1 MDLLNSNLNNFEVFI
16 FFVFSLL
23 FSCSMYAWGNL
34 VFKNTS
40 IKFVSIKIVTGMAMI
55 LFFGG
60 FLNFLELANK
70 FLINFIF
77 IFGLIIYLVEAFKKN
92 YFLKLLSICKNF
104 KKIYLFFL
112 IPLILL
118 IITSVTSINPEA
130 YNINDDYQKYFVHPI
145 KMLETGSLYGSKLG
159 AIGLQIFGGQA
170 FFQAFFVSWLG
181 IKSINIFDS
190 VFCFIICSI
199 IIFEY
204 CIQKKSIFI
213 GSLLA
218 CLFILIHPQYV
229 NTSSVYSACLFM
241 MSSMIL
247 STYLLN
253 ENQTFNRFNLK
264 IFFVLSLF
272 FASLPILKT
281 TYAIFPIIYFSL
293 FIMIFIFIKN
303 SNKYRIFVCL
313 GIPIL
318 SFFFFVPWILF
329 NRSLF

>member
-1 MDLLNSNLNNFEVFI
+1 MGVNSEQ
-16 FFVFSLL
+16 
-23 FSCSMYAWGNL
+23 L
-34 VFKNTS
+34 VY
-40 IKFVSIKIVTGMAMI
+40 
-55 LFFGG
+55 
-60 FLNFLELANK
+60 K
-70 FLINFIF
+70 FL
-77 IFGLIIYLVEAFKKN
+77 VA
-92 YFLKLLSICKNF
+92 S
-104 KKIYLFFL
+104 
-112 IPLILL
+112 
-118 IITSVTSINPEA
+118 
-130 YNINDDYQKYFVHPI
+130 
-145 KMLETGSLYGSKLG
+145 
-159 AIGLQIFGGQA
+159 

-229 NTSSVYSACLFM
+229 NTSSVYPACLFM

-293 FIMIFIFIKN
+293 FIMILFLSKIQIN
-303 SNKYRIFVCL
+303 IEIFVCL

-318 SFFFFVPWILF
+318 SFFSLLHGFFF
-329 NRSLF
+329 